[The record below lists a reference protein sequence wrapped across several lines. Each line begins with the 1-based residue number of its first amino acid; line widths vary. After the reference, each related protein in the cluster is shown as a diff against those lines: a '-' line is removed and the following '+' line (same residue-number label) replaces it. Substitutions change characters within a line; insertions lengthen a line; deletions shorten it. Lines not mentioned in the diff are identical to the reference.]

1 MATTTYDPNFTFKY
15 GSEENLENLDYQTG
29 SIIFCSN
36 GQQFV
41 DVAGTRHRITSIIAD
56 YTEQQIHSVDGKF
69 IPQEDD
75 TPDEEEPPIEPT
87 DDNTSTDNI
96 DTTTE
101 DNTGDTNTST
111 DDDSSTDNEE
121 NTDDE
126 NSGTLLGAGD
136 DEPGE
141 NSDTNIDEGDGD
153 DNNDD
158 TPSDT
163 SDDTPTED
171 EGGEDEEDTPAFR
184 PYGLPVIY
192 IASDTHNVFFYNTE
206 TYNMEELTITLA
218 RAATNDGLG
227 NNIAETY
234 CTKETETSDYREA
247 SDKIEQLFASIAA
260 LPKFIIRVCEDGS
273 LPVVGEEGVLYF
285 VPTTTTA
292 EETVYTTYIY
302 SVDDGYYI
310 KIGSSSADLDNY
322 PTKVEM
328 QQSLATLQANLEN
341 KINNGDAVLQA
352 SIDNLSSRVMSAE
365 STVNSVNT
373 RVSTYDSKINS
384 VTEKANINEE
394 NITTLNSA
402 LANDEVAISNLR
414 TDVNTNTSKIST
426 VESVSSANT
435 LDIEGLTGRMRTAET
450 NIQRLAEASSGSGET
465 FDQIFGILDTVE
477 SNIDTISEQSNTNSV
492 DIAELKQTTTDN
504 TTAIVNNKTKIET
517 NTGNISSL
525 TSRMNTAEADIR
537 DLKNVAKQ
545 VSTNTNNIASI
556 TNTLNTKLT
565 YSSGELSNVDFN
577 DYTTAGCY
585 EVTDLSES
593 DNYPVNEIGT
603 LSITAN
609 QYSLIQ
615 EYVTKTNIYIRSY
628 VDGDWTGWIPIQR
641 WDIDGSK
648 LVEDFGYEG

>member
-15 GSEENLENLDYQTG
+15 GTEENLENLDYQTG

-75 TPDEEEPPIEPT
+75 TPDEEEPT
-87 DDNTSTDNI
+87 DNTN
-96 DTTTE
+96 TTTE

-111 DDDSSTDNEE
+111 DDDSSTDNK
-121 NTDDE
+121 E

-136 DEPGE
+136 NESGD
-141 NSDTNIDEGDGD
+141 NSNTNTDEGNGN
-153 DNNDD
+153 DN
-158 TPSDT
+158 TP
-163 SDDTPTED
+163 SDDTPT
-171 EGGEDEEDTPAFR
+171 EDEEDTPAFR

-192 IASDTHNVFFYNTE
+192 IASDTYNVFFYNTE

-260 LPKFIIRVCEDGS
+260 LPKFIIRVCDDGS
-273 LPVVGEEGVLYF
+273 LPAVGEEGVLYF
-285 VPTTTTA
+285 VPISTTA
-292 EETVYTTYIY
+292 EETIYTTYIY

-341 KINNGDAVLQA
+341 KMNNGDAILQS
-352 SIDNLSSRVMSAE
+352 SIDNLSSRVISAE

-373 RVSTYDSKINS
+373 RVSSYDSKINS
-384 VTEKANINEE
+384 VTEKANNNEE
-394 NITTLNSA
+394 NITTLNRA
-402 LANDEVAISNLR
+402 LANDETAIAKLR

-426 VESVSSANT
+426 VESVSSTNT
-435 LDIEGLTGRMRTAET
+435 LDIEGLTSRMKTAET

-465 FDQIFGILDTVE
+465 FDEIFGILDTVE
-477 SNIDTISEQSNTNSV
+477 ANIDTISEQSNTNSV
-492 DIAELKQTTTDN
+492 DIAELKQTTKDN
-504 TTAIVNNKTKIET
+504 STAIVNNKSKIET
-517 NTGNISSL
+517 NTSNISSL
-525 TSRMNTAEADIR
+525 TSRMNTAESDIR
-537 DLKNVAKQ
+537 NLKNVAKQ

-556 TNTLNTKLT
+556 TNTLDTKLT

-577 DYTTAGCY
+577 NYTTAGCY
-585 EVTDLSES
+585 EITDLSGAE
-593 DNYPVNEIGT
+593 NYPVNEIGT

-641 WDIDGSK
+641 WDVDGSK